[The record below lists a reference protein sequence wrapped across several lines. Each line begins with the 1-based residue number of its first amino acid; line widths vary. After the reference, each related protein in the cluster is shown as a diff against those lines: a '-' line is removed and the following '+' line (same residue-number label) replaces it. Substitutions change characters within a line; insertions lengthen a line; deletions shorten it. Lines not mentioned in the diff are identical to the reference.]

1 MLRFTQPNKNCL
13 AEDLATIC
21 RDRCIDWNALEGSTV
36 FVTGATGLVGSMMVK
51 ALLHYGKTKVIAL
64 VRNLEK
70 AKSVFAAELH
80 DPNLQF
86 HKGDVMEPLRV
97 EASIDFIIHGASVT
111 ASKTMV
117 THPVQ
122 TLMTAITG
130 TQNILELAKLHNV
143 RSMVYISSMEMYGRT
158 DPSKN
163 TVSEEDLGYIDVLN
177 PRSSY
182 PEGKRIC
189 ECLCAA
195 YQSEFGVP
203 VKIARLAQT
212 FGAGVGLQEGRVFA
226 QFAKSGLRGENIVL
240 HTEGKSV
247 GNYCYTA
254 DVIRALLCILTKGTD
269 KEAYTV
275 VNEETSMPIRD
286 MARLVAERLFAGD
299 VKVVF
304 DIPADL
310 ASMGYAAD
318 STMRLSARKLRALG
332 WKPQYNLEEM
342 YERMI
347 AHWNLLEGEN

>member
-1 MLRFTQPNKNCL
+1 MKPNKNCL
-13 AEDLATIC
+13 QEDLAAIC
-21 RDRCIDWNALEGSTV
+21 SDCCIDWNALEGSTV

-51 ALLHYGKTKVIAL
+51 ALLHYGKAKVIAL

-70 AKSVFAAELH
+70 AESVFAQDLES
-80 DPNLQF
+80 PNLLF
-86 HKGDVMEPLRV
+86 HKGDVMDPLCV
-97 EASIDFIIHGASVT
+97 DSPIDFIIHGASVT

-130 TQNILELAKLHNV
+130 TQNILELAKTHNV
-143 RSMVYISSMEMYGRT
+143 KSMVYISSMEMYGRT
-158 DPSKN
+158 DLSKESI
-163 TVSEEDLGYIDVLN
+163 SEDDLGYVDVLN

-182 PEGKRIC
+182 PEGKRVC

-203 VKIARLAQT
+203 VKVARLAQT
-212 FGAGVGLQEGRVFA
+212 FGAGVGLREGRVFA
-226 QFAKSGLRGENIVL
+226 QFAKSGLKGENIVL

-254 DVIRALLCILTKGTD
+254 DVIRGLLCILTKGAN

-275 VNEETSMPIRD
+275 VNEETAMPIRD
-286 MARLVAERLFAGD
+286 MARLVAEELFGGS

-304 DIPADL
+304 DIPENL
-310 ASMGYAAD
+310 ASMGYAAY
-318 STMRLSARKLRALG
+318 STMRLSAQKLRTLG
-332 WKPQYNLEEM
+332 WKPQYNLKEM

-347 AHWNLLEGEN
+347 AHWKLLEGEN